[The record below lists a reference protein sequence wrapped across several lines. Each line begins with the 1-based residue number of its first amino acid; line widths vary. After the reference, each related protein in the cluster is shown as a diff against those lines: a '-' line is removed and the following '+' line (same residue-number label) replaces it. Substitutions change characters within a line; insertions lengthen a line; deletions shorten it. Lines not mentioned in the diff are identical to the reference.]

1 MKNDSTLP
9 PNQDQKKYQQENKND
24 WGKRGFEQGEGQGS
38 SGSNYEPRQQNTGA
52 EGYQEDEPGKPVRT
66 TGSTREDQESGS
78 VQPGDDR
85 EGKH

>member
-1 MKNDSTLP
+1 MDNDSKLP
-9 PNQDQKKYQQENKND
+9 PNQDQKKFQQEDENN

-38 SGSNYEPRQQNTGA
+38 SGSNYPPRQQKIGG

-66 TGSTREDQESGS
+66 TGSARKDQENGS
-78 VQPGDDR
+78 VQPGDER